1 MDTSEV
7 YQKLTGVNI
16 KEQRRIWDER
26 GKGYYGEYLVF
37 REIYGCVPGCCKI
50 LMNLQIPSK
59 TGGTTELDLVLIHET
74 GLYVFEV
81 KHYKG
86 TIYGNI
92 SDKRWTQYFRTAQNH
107 TFNNPVEQNQ
117 YHIEALHM
125 LFPNIPIYSYI
136 VFTNNECA
144 LRITG
149 NEERIDIGTIYG
161 LNSRL
166 AYRFQQSPKMLSIEK
181 IDDIFIKMLP
191 YSPDSDKEVTYNEE
205 VMPLYKFVN
214 NIKNYS
220 ESILQCQQAKMKK
233 LSMRTIV
240 ATVAIGLLVIISSIF
255 IASVYIRNE
264 RKECELYCK
273 VYKEISK
280 DYQQKYDELAQKFI
294 KVEYLNDGNLI
305 VRKDIATI
313 TECKLEQDMDVTNI
327 LQCDMWLQVTS
338 DNYGIQ
344 IPKEAKMIVI
354 LKNGYVQEYEFW
366 GERYKYNEYSSR
378 ITKSEAPVKLLS
390 QDFYN
395 VKKEDISQIKMIGV
409 ILWKWENKTLGRRVN
424 VISDME
430 IEIYN
435 EQ

>member
-1 MDTSEV
+1 MDINEV
-7 YQKLTGVNI
+7 YQKLTGVDINA
-16 KEQRRIWDER
+16 QTRIWDER

-37 REIYGCVPGCCKI
+37 TEIYKCVPGCCKI
-50 LMNLQIPSK
+50 LMNLQIPST

-74 GLYVFEV
+74 GFYVFEV

-92 SDKRWTQYFRTAQNH
+92 GDKRWTQYFRTAPNH

-117 YHIEALHM
+117 YHIEALHR
-125 LFPNIPIYSYI
+125 LFPYIPIYSYI
-136 VFTNNECA
+136 VFTNKECD

-149 NEERIDIGTIYG
+149 SGERIDIGTIYG

-166 AYRFQQSPKMLSIEK
+166 AYRFQQSPKMLSMDK

-205 VMPLYKFVN
+205 TMPFYKFVN
-214 NIKNYS
+214 NMKNYS
-220 ESILQCQQAKMKK
+220 ESILLSQKAKLNK
-233 LSMRTIV
+233 LSTQTIL
-240 ATVAIGLLVIISSIF
+240 ATVAMGLLVIISSIF
-255 IASVYIRNE
+255 IANVYISNE
-264 RKECELYCK
+264 RKECEQYCK
-273 VYKEISK
+273 VHREISK
-280 DYQQKYDELAQKFI
+280 DFKDKYDELAQKFI

-313 TECKLEQDMDVTNI
+313 TECKLEQNTDLTNV
-327 LQCDMWLQVTS
+327 LQCDMWIQVTS

-344 IPKEAKMIVI
+344 IPEDTKMIVI
-354 LKNGYVQEYEFW
+354 LKNGHVQEYEFW
-366 GERYKYNEYSSR
+366 GERYTYNEYSSR
-378 ITKSEAPVKLLS
+378 ITKSKEPVKLLS
-390 QDFYN
+390 QEFYN

-409 ILWKWENKTLGRRVN
+409 ILWKWENKILGKREN
-424 VISDME
+424 IISDME